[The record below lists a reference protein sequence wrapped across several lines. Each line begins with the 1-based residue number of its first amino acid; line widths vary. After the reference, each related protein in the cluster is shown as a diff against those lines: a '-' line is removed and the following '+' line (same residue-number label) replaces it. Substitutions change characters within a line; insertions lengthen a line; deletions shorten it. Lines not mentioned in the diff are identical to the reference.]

1 MLRTPSWPGQR
12 RGFLIVGRDLLTVA
26 GILYSLN
33 VATWNSLPLFS
44 KICFAAAA
52 VGLVLYIVLVI
63 RGRLFGGDAKKNL
76 K

>member
-1 MLRTPSWPGQR
+1 MRTPSWPGQR

-26 GILYSLN
+26 DILYSLN

>member
-1 MLRTPSWPGQR
+1 MA
-12 RGFLIVGRDLLTVA
+12 D
-26 GILYSLN
+26 ILYSLN

-44 KICFAAAA
+44 KICFATAA

-63 RGRLFGGDAKKNL
+63 RARLFGGDAKKNL